1 MTEKA
6 IVITTD
12 NEISIRDLEVKNDSM
27 LEALQQIVGGY
38 IETVRPIR
46 LRGDLLM
53 IVNEEGLLQN
63 LPVNEVGSYLY
74 GIDLH
79 GNPIVGNIAIVD
91 RGYRNGEPDLVGLS
105 PMLAE
110 EILRKFM
117 YTFPILK
124 GATQDDQKPQ

>member
-12 NEISIRDLEVKNDSM
+12 NEISIRDLVLKNDSM
-27 LEALQQIVGGY
+27 LESLQQIVGGY

-124 GATQDDQKPQ
+124 GAPQDDQKPQ